1 MFKTG
6 NNFIDFTSAIV
17 AFLPLL
23 PVIIILFRR
32 VYQKDVLNYLMILCL
47 INFSQNLVVLV
58 SSTKY
63 LNPVSI
69 QNIFSLLEFVVII
82 QILKSTTKGLIK
94 EIVNILT
101 IAILSS
107 IITYYLLKGSD
118 QKKIIFDILGNGFI
132 ISLTFYC
139 LVIIIRND
147 NLKIFYSPLFWVS
160 TGLLFYFT
168 MNTLLN
174 IIDNCCLQL
183 RPSITNDK
191 VLILNIASF
200 AQYLF
205 YTLAAL
211 FYRKN

>member
-23 PVIIILFRR
+23 PVIIILFRKI
-32 VYQKDVLNYLMILCL
+32 YQKDVLNYLMILCL
-47 INFSQNLVVLV
+47 MNFSENLIVLV

-63 LNPVSI
+63 LNPLSI
-69 QNIFSLLEFVVII
+69 QNIFSLLELVVII
-82 QILKSTTKGLIK
+82 QILKSTTKGLMK

-118 QKKIIFDILGNGFI
+118 QKKIALDILGNGFI
-132 ISLTFYC
+132 ISLTLYS

-160 TGLLFYFT
+160 TGILFYFT
-168 MNTLLN
+168 MNILLN
-174 IIDNCCLQL
+174 IIDSCCLQL

-191 VLILNIASF
+191 VLILNVASLARYF
-200 AQYLF
+200 F
-205 YTLAAL
+205 YTLATL
-211 FYRKN
+211 CYRKN